1 MNLCSVSSPKGSL
14 MKWMG
19 LVLLSVL
26 LFGGGAGEALAVNLD
41 KQGTQWAPFMEWSLN
56 NSSYSGNAYDLVATA
71 TFIHNQSGE
80 TRTTEMFYDGG
91 NTWKFRFA
99 GTRVGTWAVNTSS
112 GDSDLDGHQGTVTVT
127 ENSNPNIYGFVTKM
141 GDKWVRQVDG
151 EGEVKAFVPQ
161 YWMSG
166 GPRRYYNKPSLVD
179 SEIDTFMGD
188 HGFTGWHTLGNCTWF
203 DRNEVKCRNV
213 SNRDPD
219 RTTFEALDLMI
230 TKIHAAGGV
239 LHIWLWGDAGR
250 DWNPIEW
257 GLNGIEDKRLQR
269 YLAARVGPLPGWT
282 MGYGFDLFEW
292 VEKPQL
298 DEWYNYMHSHMGWPH
313 LLGARSNKNQLNQI
327 TEIMDYSSYEQ
338 HAPTYDK
345 YLETIQER
353 PNKPSFSE
361 DRFRIIDGGKGKHY
375 TEDQTRRGLWHS
387 AMVGGV
393 ANIWG
398 NLDGVPDRPKFDEGK
413 DASEPYKYPERLKAN
428 ATFFRDRF
436 HTDVEVCNSL
446 TDGWCLKMPDNS
458 LLMFYIEG
466 ENSIQMNLS
475 GMSSGQPAIAIDTQK
490 AYAEI
495 DLGTLS
501 ASNQTW
507 NAPYSSDWAIAVGTN
522 PDTSPDTVGPA
533 DPVRPIWSP

>member
-1 MNLCSVSSPKGSL
+1 MNLCFVVSSKGLL
-14 MKWMG
+14 MKWKG

-26 LFGGGAGEALAVNLD
+26 LCLSVTGEAFAINLD

-71 TFIHNQSGE
+71 TFVHDQSGE
-80 TRTTEMFYDGG
+80 THTTEMFYDGG
-91 NTWKFRFA
+91 NTWKFRFT
-99 GTRVGTWAVNTSS
+99 GSRLGTWSVSTSS
-112 GDSDLDGHQGTVTVT
+112 GDSNLDGHQGAVTVT
-127 ENSNPNIYGFVTKM
+127 ANSNPNIYGFVKAV
-141 GDKWVRQVDG
+141 GDKWVREVDG

-166 GPRRYYNKPSLVD
+166 GPRRYYNKPNLVD
-179 SEIDTFMGD
+179 DEIQEFMGD

-203 DRNEVKCRNV
+203 DRSEVKCRNV

-219 RTTFEALDLMI
+219 RTTFEALELMI

-239 LHIWLWGDAGR
+239 LHIWLWGDKGR
-250 DWNPIEW
+250 DWNPWEW
-257 GLNGIEDKRLQR
+257 GLNGTEDKRFQR
-269 YLAARVGPLPGWT
+269 YIAARIGALPGWT
-282 MGYGFDLFEW
+282 MSYGFDLFEW
-292 VEKPQL
+292 VTKPEL
-298 DEWYNYMHSHMGWPH
+298 DEWYNYMHSHLAWHH

-338 HAPTYDK
+338 HAPKYDK

-375 TEDQTRRGLWHS
+375 NEEQTRRGLWHS

-398 NLDGVPDRPKFDEGK
+398 NLDGVPNRTKFDEG
-413 DASEPYKYPERLKAN
+413 DNASASYKNPERLKTN
-428 ATFFRDRF
+428 ATFFKDRF
-436 HTDVEVCNSL
+436 HTDVEVCENL
-446 TDGWCLKMPDNS
+446 TDGHCLKMPNNS

-466 ENSIQMNLS
+466 ETSIQMDLS
-475 GMSSGQPAIAIDTQK
+475 VMSSGQSAVAVDTKK

-495 DLGTLS
+495 NLGTIS
-501 ASNQTW
+501 ATNQTW
-507 NAPYSSDWAIAVGTN
+507 NAPYKSDWAIAVGTLVSAP
-522 PDTSPDTVGPA
+522 PDTNPPA
-533 DPVRPIWSP
+533 TPPKPLFTP